1 MIRCR
6 TLCTIAF
13 KKQICQLYMQI
24 CDILTNPSKIFY
36 YMQSHKG
43 KIQIHFFFFLGDK
56 IDPYLIFLLGEPRL
70 KVQLFPFSF
79 WSLLHLLLGASW
91 IACVRLYT
99 AQPKPLASD
108 SFMILSLLH
117 ELMNILYSGP
127 GGKTT
132 VSLAKQWSNWST
144 NLLFY

>member
-1 MIRCR
+1 MEKLVIWCR

-13 KKQICQLYMQI
+13 KKQTCQLYMQI

-70 KVQLFPFSF
+70 KVQLFLISSSSFVRGLNCMCEALHSTTQTSSF
-79 WSLLHLLLGASW
+79 WLFHDSQPLTW
-91 IACVRLYT
+91 IDEHTVFRGET
-99 AQPKPLASD
+99 S
-108 SFMILSLLH
+108 
-117 ELMNILYSGP
+117 
-127 GGKTT
+127 
-132 VSLAKQWSNWST
+132 VSLAKQWSKWLT